1 MPDPTHACRRP
12 VHAVSAGVIA
22 LLVLTSVMLLALLTR
37 TPPHPPLEIPPFAL
51 GPFLGASLAI
61 GAAALYLLGHGSRHG
76 MAAAILFALSALVS
90 FGPQKY
96 LDPNLLR
103 IWPTV
108 VAGQAAVAVILVW
121 SILDL
126 RRRRS

>member
-1 MPDPTHACRRP
+1 MPDQTNPTRQP
-12 VHAVSAGVIA
+12 VPAVSAGVIV
-22 LLVLTSVMLLALLTR
+22 LLVLTVVMLLALLTR
-37 TPPHPPLEIPPFAL
+37 TPPHPPLEVPLFAL
-51 GPFLGASLAI
+51 GPFLGASLAV
-61 GAAALYLLGHGSRHG
+61 GAAALYLLGQASRHG
-76 MAAAILFALSALVS
+76 VAVAILFALTALVS

-96 LDPNLLR
+96 LDPNLSL

-126 RRRRS
+126 RGRRR